1 MNNPVGTV
9 QDFKMSLKRDLN
21 LLTWLIDH
29 YMMAPIKKGGADKQK
44 RQDLMSNLKRSISET
59 GGEKDERE
67 ECCHLNCIC
76 GAHEK

>member
-1 MNNPVGTV
+1 
-9 QDFKMSLKRDLN
+9 MSLKRDLN

-29 YMMAPIKKGGADKQK
+29 YMAPIKKGGANKQK

-67 ECCHLNCIC
+67 ERCHLHCIC
-76 GAHEK
+76 GVHGKMKKVSDASEK